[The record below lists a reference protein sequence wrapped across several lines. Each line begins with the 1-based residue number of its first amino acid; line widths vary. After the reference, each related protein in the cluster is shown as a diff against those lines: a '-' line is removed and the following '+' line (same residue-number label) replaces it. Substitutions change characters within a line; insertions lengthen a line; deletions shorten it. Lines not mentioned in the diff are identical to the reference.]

1 MQIYSIIF
9 PIIINLIFLFICKN
23 NNILLDKKIEKHK
36 KFTSVKKNYSIGGTL
51 IYINILFYHFFY
63 SNLEVI
69 TLLFLS
75 VIFLL
80 GLFSDLK
87 ILNNPKIRFL
97 LQALFLYFF
106 VSLIELKIP
115 NTSISYLDFLLSN
128 LYFNHFFAVFCLMIL
143 INGSNFV
150 DGLNTLLI
158 NYNILIYLILI
169 FFFSQTSINIEF
181 VRYIFVILISLLFFN
196 LNGKIILGDSGS
208 YLLSFVTGFLLIKFA
223 FENQGISPF
232 FIILLLWYPC
242 YELLFSMIRRLKS
255 KETMY
260 KPDVYH
266 FHQLLF
272 NLFDRKLDNKKN
284 LNHLLVSSIINF
296 YNLIVM
302 MISIN
307 YIYNSYKLVFVL
319 LIITILYTGFYFT
332 LKKNSKY

>member
-1 MQIYSIIF
+1 MQIYSIVF
-9 PIIINLIFLFICKN
+9 PIIINFIFLFICKN
-23 NNILLDKKIEKHK
+23 NNILLDRKTEKHK
-36 KFTSVKKNYSIGGTL
+36 KFTSIQKNYSIGGIL

-63 SNLEVI
+63 INLEII
-69 TLLFLS
+69 TLLFLTA
-75 VIFLL
+75 IFLL
-80 GLFSDLK
+80 GFFSDLK

-97 LQALFLYFF
+97 LQGLILYFF
-106 VSLIELKIP
+106 VFFIELKIP
-115 NTSISYLDFLLSN
+115 NTSIPYLDFLLSN

-143 INGSNFV
+143 VNGSNFI

-158 NYNILIYLILI
+158 NYNVLIYSILIL
-169 FFFSQTSINIEF
+169 FFSHTLIDIE
-181 VRYIFVILISLLFFN
+181 YIKYFFIILLSLLFFN

-208 YLLSFVTGFLLIKFA
+208 YLLSIISGILLIKFA
-223 FENQGISPF
+223 FDNQEISPF

-272 NLFDRKLDNKKN
+272 NLFNSKLDNKRN
-284 LNHLLVSSIINF
+284 LNHLLVSTIINF

-302 MISIN
+302 MIGIN
-307 YIYNSYKLVFVL
+307 YIYNSYKLVFIL
-319 LIITILYTGFYFT
+319 LVNVIIYTAFYFI
-332 LKKNSKY
+332 LKKNT